1 MFRAYACI
9 AILALLASTGCTGD
23 PTALSGLAGAIANG
37 VANSTS
43 GTVALKVYAPA
54 TQVALIAAG
63 GLNYRL
69 AARADEAP
77 VPGAKIT
84 APEGKTAFTDTTGV
98 ASLELAGEQAHRLTV
113 SYKRKDG
120 KEAVLPA
127 LALTHGS
134 SRATDLDAA
143 NAMLAAG
150 YASGGKALTPE
161 QLAGAL
167 AAFSA
172 AVAGASRVPEFH
184 DEASAKAA
192 FESLAPA
199 SVKEQLGL

>member
-1 MFRAYACI
+1 MSRAYACI
-9 AILALLASTGCTGD
+9 ATLVLLASTGCTGD
-23 PTALSGLAGAIANG
+23 PAALSGLAGAIASG
-37 VANSTS
+37 VATSS
-43 GTVALKVYAPA
+43 GTVALKVFAPA

-84 APEGKTAFTDTTGV
+84 APNGKTAFTDTTGV
-98 ASLELAGEQAHRLTV
+98 ASLELAGGQAHRLTV

-120 KEAVLPA
+120 KQAVLPA
-127 LALTHGS
+127 LALTHGGA
-134 SRATDLDAA
+134 RATDLDAA
-143 NAMLAAG
+143 NVMLAAG
-150 YASGGKALTPE
+150 YASGGKTLAAE

-167 AAFSA
+167 AAFSE
-172 AVAGASRVPEFH
+172 AVAGASRVPDFH
-184 DEASAKAA
+184 EETGAKAA
-192 FESLAPA
+192 FEALAPA